1 MFFCKYIRVK
11 DSNRAEVLAI
21 LDALSPYS
29 GIFLEQFIVESE
41 SLNAISWV
49 NSREESPW
57 KLKFIFNEIKSLS
70 SIQVAFTNVS

>member
-1 MFFCKYIRVK
+1 MFFSKHIRVK
-11 DSNRAEVLAI
+11 DSNRAEVLAT

-29 GIFLEQFIVESE
+29 GILLEQFIVESE

-57 KLKFIFNEIKSLS
+57 KFKFIFNKIKSPS

>member
-1 MFFCKYIRVK
+1 MFFSKHFRVK

-41 SLNAISWV
+41 SLNAVSWV
-49 NSREESPW
+49 NSREENPW
-57 KLKFIFNEIKSLS
+57 KSKFIFNEIKSQS

>member
-1 MFFCKYIRVK
+1 MFFSKYIRVK

-49 NSREESPW
+49 NSRESMEVEVHLQRDKIP
-57 KLKFIFNEIKSLS
+57 IFYSGGLY
-70 SIQVAFTNVS
+70 